1 MKTAIVFDSAGTLL
15 RVYRVA
21 WDVKSKTLVENI
33 VSTNMIAAGGKCVLI
48 ALRIDTIEYFEKAD
62 SRMAISDFIAGENV
76 GFDVIC
82 RGLKCTSERI
92 GASIALDRSATM
104 RDIKEAIEAV
114 KLKCKDIY
122 YLNIGLVVD
131 IANNMIPYVL
141 ATGGRIFPGAKE
153 TVEKLIS
160 GGVDVYIASGDNR
173 RSLDALACDLGI
185 DKSNV
190 YDAVSPSGKMD
201 LVVSLEEKYD
211 LVVMVGDGINDQLAF
226 QAADMSIL
234 TLQQEGMKP
243 DVLYETADVIIDD
256 IREVEGVVRESLHT
270 NISNK

>member
-15 RVYRVA
+15 KVYRVA
-21 WDVKSKTLVENI
+21 WDVKKGSLIENV
-33 VSTNMIAAGGKCVLI
+33 VSTNMIVEGRKCVLI
-48 ALRIDTIEYFEKAD
+48 ALRIDTSEYLEKAD
-62 SRMAISDFIAGENV
+62 PGMAISDFIAGEKV

-92 GASIALDRSATM
+92 GVAITLDKTATM

-131 IANNMIPYVL
+131 VENNTIPYVL

-185 DKSNV
+185 DKSHV

-234 TLQQEGMKP
+234 TLQQQGMKP
-243 DVLYETADVIIDD
+243 DALYEVADVIIDD
-256 IREVEGVVRESLHT
+256 IREVEGVVRESLHK